1 MSTVTSSAAA
11 TSLAALASS
20 SAAAL
25 ALAVAAEDGIIT
37 YQNIV
42 KNDLSIT

>member
-1 MSTVTSSAAA
+1 MASSVA
-11 TSLAALASS
+11 SVVASS
-20 SAAAL
+20 SAPAVAL
-25 ALAVAAEDGIIT
+25 SAAAEDGIIT